1 MMNKAAALVI
11 VDVQNDF
18 CPKGSLA
25 VPHGDR
31 VIAPLNRAAGYF
43 AAAGLP
49 VVASRDWHPQ
59 VTGHFK
65 EYGGLWPPHCVQNTI
80 GAAFHHD
87 LRLPDGTVVFSKGSD
102 PNSDSYSAFDGRD
115 PRGILL
121 GDVLAALK
129 VQHLYVGG
137 LATDYCVKTTV
148 LDALKAGLKVTVLT
162 DAIAGV
168 DVVPGDSEKA
178 LEEMAKAGAK
188 VCLTDEAVDS
198 LRS

>member
-1 MMNKAAALVI
+1 MHPPPI
-11 VDVQNDF
+11 DVGFQRHR
-18 CPKGSLA
+18 PIIPSQLLRSLQ
-25 VPHGDR
+25 VLHLGFGD
-31 VIAPLNRAAGYF
+31 
-43 AAAGLP
+43 
-49 VVASRDWHPQ
+49 H
-59 VTGHFK
+59 
-65 EYGGLWPPHCVQNTI
+65 TI

>member
-1 MMNKAAALVI
+1 MNKAAALVI

-65 EYGGLWPPHCVQNTI
+65 EYG
-80 GAAFHHD
+80 HHD